1 MGRRSKA
8 VELGVEGEIVQLHD
22 RDLLSHSEISDK
34 LKGRGADLSREAV
47 RRSYVASRRKA
58 EKYKVAAESAR
69 TVLESVKDGTNTDLV
84 EAGNSILVNMFYAKI
99 LDMEDIEFAKP
110 KDFFDSMAKV
120 SHNQVE
126 LSKHRLNF
134 QNGVERAKAKVYDE
148 LAAQLA
154 ADYPDLLEKLQGVIM
169 KLEVR
174 P

>member
-8 VELGVEGEIVQLHD
+8 EELGVEGKIVQLHD
-22 RDLLSHSEISDK
+22 RDLLSHAEISDK
-34 LKGRGADLSREAV
+34 LKRQGADLSREAV

-84 EAGNSILVNMFYAKI
+84 EAGNSILVNMFYERI
-99 LDMEDIEFAKP
+99 LEMEDLDFEKP
-110 KDFFDSMAKV
+110 KDFFDAMAKV

-148 LAAQLA
+148 LAEQLA
-154 ADYPDLLEKLQGVIM
+154 AEYPELLEKLQTAIM
-169 KLEVR
+169 SLEVK